1 MKDYTTSSPVFS
13 ESIKIL
19 ETTDPGHADNVNIT
33 TMQLLQNAL
42 SNRLLIN
49 ALIGWVYNEDSGAVI
64 SMLPQDFSSEK
75 LIIRDGMAS
84 INGEVLNLALS

>member
-1 MKDYTTSSPVFS
+1 MKDYTTSTPAFS
-13 ESIKIL
+13 KSIKIL
-19 ETTDPGHADNVNIT
+19 ETTDPGHADNVNVT

-42 SNRLLIN
+42 SNRALIN

-75 LIIRDGMAS
+75 LTIREGMAS
-84 INGEVLNLALS
+84 ISGEIMSLVVS